1 MSEKIYL
8 IDETESLHDMSEQP
22 YENEDRLQALLEDY
36 PDLLAGEQIN
46 QKSPRRWL
54 LISREMGVPSEE
66 QSGDRWSLD
75 HLFVDQDGVP
85 TLVEVKRSSD
95 NRIRRQVVGQMLDYA
110 ANAVV
115 YWPIERIQAEFERQC
130 ESNGTDA
137 EAELADF
144 LESAGE
150 DTVLSP
156 ETFWSTVK
164 TNLQAGKI
172 RMVFVA
178 DKIPQELQCIV
189 EFLNEQTDPAEV
201 LAVEL
206 KQFVGGGV
214 RTLVPRVLGLTAA
227 AQQKKSAASAKGK
240 QWDET
245 SFMEEFKKRQG
256 EENVGVAAEILRW
269 LEKHERPIFWGK
281 GRTYG
286 TYGAYVTADESDVLL
301 LNVSTNGFLYVAFNE
316 LKKKINNF
324 AEETQRLELLRQLNA
339 IKGISLPREVIE
351 RSPTVP
357 LSVLKDPDARNQF
370 LRAMEWVFEQITG
383 KDTADELRGQTG
395 T

>member
-46 QKSPRRWL
+46 QKAPRRWL
-54 LISREMGVPSEE
+54 LISREMGVPSEDE
-66 QSGDRWSLD
+66 GGDRWSLD

-115 YWPIERIQAEFERQC
+115 YWPIEKIQAEFERQC
-130 ESNGTDA
+130 ESNGADA
-137 EAELADF
+137 ETELTDF

-178 DKIPQELQCIV
+178 DKIPQELQRIV

-227 AQQKKSAASAKGK
+227 AR
-240 QWDET
+240 
-245 SFMEEFKKRQG
+245 M
-256 EENVGVAAEILRW
+256 
-269 LEKHERPIFWGK
+269 
-281 GRTYG
+281 
-286 TYGAYVTADESDVLL
+286 
-301 LNVSTNGFLYVAFNE
+301 
-316 LKKKINNF
+316 
-324 AEETQRLELLRQLNA
+324 
-339 IKGISLPREVIE
+339 
-351 RSPTVP
+351 
-357 LSVLKDPDARNQF
+357 
-370 LRAMEWVFEQITG
+370 
-383 KDTADELRGQTG
+383 
-395 T
+395 

>member
-8 IDETESLHDMSEQP
+8 IDDTESLHDMSEQP
-22 YENEDRLQALLEDY
+22 YDSEDLLQTLLERY
-36 PDLLAGEQIN
+36 PDVLAGEQIN
-46 QKSPRRWL
+46 QKAPRRWL
-54 LISREMGVPSEE
+54 LISREMGVPSEDE
-66 QSGDRWSLD
+66 GGDRWSLD

-95 NRIRRQVVGQMLDYA
+95 SRIRRQVVGQMLDYA

-115 YWPIERIQAEFERQC
+115 YWPIEKIQAEFERQC
-130 ESNGTDA
+130 ESNGTDG

-150 DTVLSP
+150 DTFLSP

-178 DKIPQELQCIV
+178 DKIPQELQRIV

-269 LEKHERPIFWGK
+269 LEKHEWPIFWGK

-286 TYGAYVTADESDVLL
+286 TYGAYLTADEGDVLL
-301 LNVSTNGFLYVAFNE
+301 LNVSTNGLLYVAFNE
-316 LKKKINNF
+316 LKKKVNRF
-324 AEETQRLELLRQLNA
+324 AEEPQRLGLLRQLNA
-339 IKGISLPREVIE
+339 IKGISLPREAIE

-357 LSVLKDPDARNQF
+357 LSVLKDPSACKQF
-370 LRAMEWVFEQITG
+370 LQVMEWVLRAIPGE
-383 KDTADELRGQTG
+383 DSADPPRQQAKA
-395 T
+395 